1 MRSDQQ
7 DTYLTQVQQSSEKT
21 YGINFSWEFDT
32 AGITHARH
40 IITDNGWKI
49 SLDRGLDVFQRYEMN
64 DAFNLNN
71 RLQETRACKAFEVTY
86 LKI

>member
-1 MRSDQQ
+1 M
-7 DTYLTQVQQSSEKT
+7 
-21 YGINFSWEFDT
+21 IN
-32 AGITHARH
+32 
-40 IITDNGWKI
+40 
-49 SLDRGLDVFQRYEMN
+49 LDVFQRYEMN